1 MNRRKKV
8 LILSRWYYPIK
19 NPRAFRTTELLQE
32 LYRRG
37 KYDVTAVLPNFADLQ
52 NCGADVHFIPTIS
65 VPAKCAKNAH
75 AVSLSAV
82 GGTPW
87 RHSWPAWPHRSYG
100 SWCGRFL
107 RRAYQRRFR
116 VFFG

>member
-65 VPAKCAKNAH
+65 MPAEYAKN
-75 AVSLSAV
+75 
-82 GGTPW
+82 
-87 RHSWPAWPHRSYG
+87 G
-100 SWCGRFL
+100 SISSKDKEI
-107 RRAYQRRFR
+107 
-116 VFFG
+116 